1 LDRLNVLYFADSARI
16 KLSRLLIY
24 FSHVWLFEKSILS
37 LFLYHK

>member
-1 LDRLNVLYFADSARI
+1 LDRLNILYFVDSARI

-24 FSHVWLFEKSILS
+24 FSHVWLFGKSILA